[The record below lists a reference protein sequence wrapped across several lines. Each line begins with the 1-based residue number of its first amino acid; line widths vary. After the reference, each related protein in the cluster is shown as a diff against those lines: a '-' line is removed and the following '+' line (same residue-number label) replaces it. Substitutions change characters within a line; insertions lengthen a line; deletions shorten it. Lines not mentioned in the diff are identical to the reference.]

1 MMMQRQ
7 MMGQFNNPGMNN
19 PGMNNQG
26 MPNMNPMS
34 NMNMMNNPQ
43 GSQVTPST
51 NTNSETNSAINNL
64 QNQTPSNTG
73 QNPMGMNM
81 SMNLPYYQQGNPQNM
96 GQTNMGQPNM
106 GQPNLSQPNMGQP
119 NMGQPNMIPPMSSMP
134 NMPQMMQRY
143 PFPMNLGMNR
153 MMFPN
158 QFNNPMMYPQTQQTN
173 NQESS
178 NVKDLIQNALSMM
191 KSQNSA
197 NNNTH
202 EEVDEQ
208 DLSSIREDTPN
219 VFEKEYSL
227 EDENLKNIWGGFL
240 TKNKKDRV
248 CVDAYQIRNECT
260 EFLNNEYNLNVSHR
274 TQFEDIVKRPIIGI
288 IAFSPQN
295 ATQCEIFQDY
305 INYFNEKNRAG
316 LINLKNQMILYL
328 IPPSDFSRKFY
339 QNPKKH
345 LLGIFV
351 NSTVE
356 PKSYVDMNNL
366 SLPPPVI
373 SLTEK
378 RLILKQ
384 LKKSNTSSI
393 SQPSQ
398 NVINSSPNDKL
409 GELSKILGTMEQ
421 DKIGIKF
428 KFN

>member
-1 MMMQRQ
+1 MMQRQ
-7 MMGQFNNPGMNN
+7 MMGQFNNQGGMNPMN
-19 PGMNNQG
+19 PMNPMIPGNTGNTGNPG
-26 MPNMNPMS
+26 MPNMN
-34 NMNMMNNPQ
+34 MMNPQ
-43 GSQVTPST
+43 GSMHGNQQTNPQLNQINPNNVNQNASAESTSIPS
-51 NTNSETNSAINNL
+51 NNL
-64 QNQTPSNTG
+64 QSGSNP
-73 QNPMGMNM
+73 QMNM
-81 SMNLPYYQQGNPQNM
+81 NMPYYANNTAQSSVNQ
-96 GQTNMGQPNM
+96 
-106 GQPNLSQPNMGQP
+106 
-119 NMGQPNMIPPMSSMP
+119 NMIPAMNSMNSMP
-134 NMPQMMQRY
+134 GMPSMMQRY
-143 PFPMNLGMNR
+143 PFPMNTQLNR

-158 QFNNPMMYPQTQQTN
+158 QGFNPMMFPQTQTQQVP
-173 NQESS
+173 QENSS
-178 NVKDLIQNALSMM
+178 VKDLIQNALSII

-197 NNNTH
+197 NTSN
-202 EEVDEQ
+202 EEIDDQ

-227 EDENLKNIWGGFL
+227 EEENLKNIWGGFL

-305 INYFNEKNRAG
+305 INYFNEKNRVG

-328 IPPSDFSRKFY
+328 VPPSDFSRKFY

-378 RLILKQ
+378 RLLLKQ
-384 LKKSNTSSI
+384 LKKTNTSAPTVNVS
-393 SQPSQ
+393 SQ

-409 GELSKILGTMEQ
+409 NELSKILGTMEQ
-421 DKIGIKF
+421 DKIG
-428 KFN
+428 